1 MLNTCDT
8 MHESLTL
15 SSPTLSS
22 PPFPAVQVPFM
33 DLMNHASPSDASMRV
48 AVEAFHGAMGEGDE
62 GKGGEGAE
70 TGETEYFV
78 CARATRDIQAG
89 TELTFSYR
97 KPGATTSD
105 LPERVE
111 EGGKGGEG
119 GCSGGDTVGG
129 SVGGSVD
136 AESFDAAC
144 VASGKEAL
152 QFLFHYGFVPLEAT
166 WQFYTMVQFT
176 EGGEGGEDDE
186 GDVDPLLAKA
196 LISIGFPATRTVAV
210 S

>member
-1 MLNTCDT
+1 
-8 MHESLTL
+8 
-15 SSPTLSS
+15 
-22 PPFPAVQVPFM
+22 M

-48 AVEAFHGAMGEGDE
+48 AVEAFHGAMGGGDE
-62 GKGGEGAE
+62 GKGGEGGE
-70 TGETEYFV
+70 TGETRLETEYFV

-97 KPGATTSD
+97 KPATTSD
-105 LPERVE
+105 LPLKVE

-119 GCSGGDTVGG
+119 GCSGGNTVGD
-129 SVGGSVD
+129 SVD

-152 QFLFHYGFVPLEAT
+152 QFLFHYGFVPEEAT

-176 EGGEGGEDDE
+176 DEGGEDGGDGGE
-186 GDVDPLLAKA
+186 AGGEAGGESEGGDVDPLLAKA
-196 LISIGFPATRTVAV
+196 LTSIGFPATRTVAV